1 MPQFNASESLGA
13 RAPGEIAAYLTL
25 LEDLDGAQQFMSA
38 GVAGQGIPFLSPS
51 YSRTGLALGYV
62 QPHGSVPTNTS
73 PIVGAG
79 TLESDRNLIGTRIKI
94 SLDKFF
100 VDSYP
105 GLGRH
110 EILCEFTGKNQ
121 ISGET
126 EELRFALRTF
136 AQDGQSASI
145 NGHPIFLGLTVG
157 NDGISFEGRT
167 VNIGS
172 STDNAI
178 LTALDSSTFKSGL
191 SLITTAQPALKP
203 FADLAGSVVKAALTR
218 NRNCQVHTFNLGMD
232 FSNNATSA
240 RLCLGSYIVVQTNEN
255 TWDWDAV
262 VWDSQSQSMKMK
274 DTTATKV
281 NYMAFGVSAFS

>member
-13 RAPGEIAAYLTL
+13 RAPGEIAQYLVL
-25 LEDLDGAQQFMSA
+25 LDDLEGAQQFMGMS
-38 GVAGQGIPFLSPS
+38 VAGQGIPFLPTPYSPS
-51 YSRTGLALGYV
+51 GLALGYV
-62 QPHGSVPTNTS
+62 KPHGVSPTDTS
-73 PIVGAG
+73 DIVGAG
-79 TLESDRNLIGTRIKI
+79 TLESDQGLVGKRIKI
-94 SLDKFF
+94 SLDKFH
-100 VDSYP
+100 VASYP

-145 NGHPIFLGLTVG
+145 SGQPIFLGLTVG

-167 VNIGS
+167 VNVGS
-172 STDNAI
+172 NADNAI

-218 NRNCQVHTFNLGMD
+218 NKNRQVHTFNLGLD

-240 RLCLGSYIVVQTNEN
+240 RLRLGSYIVVQTNEN
-255 TWDWDAV
+255 TWNWNSV

-274 DTTATKV
+274 DGTETKV

>member
-13 RAPGEIAAYLTL
+13 LGPDEIAQYLL
-25 LEDLDGAQQFMSA
+25 LLDDLDGAQRFIGS
-38 GVAGQGIPFLSPS
+38 GVSGQGLSLRSPT
-51 YSRTGLALGYV
+51 YSQTGLALGYV
-62 QPHGSVPTNTS
+62 QPHGTVPASTS

-79 TLESDRNLIGTRIKI
+79 TLESDRSLIGTRIKI
-94 SLDKFF
+94 SLDKFH
-100 VDSYP
+100 VASYP
-105 GLGRH
+105 GLGSH

-121 ISGET
+121 ISSET

-145 NGHPIFLGLTVG
+145 SGHPIFLGLTVG
-157 NDGISFEGRT
+157 SDGISFEGRT

-172 STDNAI
+172 NADNAI

-191 SLITTAQPALKP
+191 SLITSAQPVLKP

-218 NRNCQVHTFNLGMD
+218 NKNRQVHTFNLGLD

-240 RLCLGSYIVVQTNEN
+240 RLRLGSYVVVQTNEN
-255 TWDWDAV
+255 TWNWDGV
-262 VWDSQSQSMKMK
+262 VWDSQSQSMKMT
-274 DTTATKV
+274 DGAETRV
-281 NYMAFGVSAFS
+281 NYMVFGVSAFS